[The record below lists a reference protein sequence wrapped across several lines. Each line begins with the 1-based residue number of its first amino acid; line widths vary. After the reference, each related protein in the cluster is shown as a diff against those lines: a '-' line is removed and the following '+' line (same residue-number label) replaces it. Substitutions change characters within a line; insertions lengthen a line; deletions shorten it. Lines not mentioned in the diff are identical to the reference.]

1 MVVYEIKDPA
11 AVLTTVPK
19 ALRSDI
25 SPALEVQQLHAI
37 GHLSSKLQPG
47 RERGGRQHR
56 RPVPLDQPSQREVCR
71 LLEQINQQL
80 ERQGTMIHLV
90 LVADDDGFVID
101 LYDCSDQQACRV
113 IHDIS
118 IGINDLPLLL
128 ARLTQKVGIMVD
140 TML

>member
-25 SPALEVQQLHAI
+25 SPALGVQQLHAI
-37 GHLSSKLQPG
+37 GHLMARPQPG
-47 RERGGRQHR
+47 QDKGGRQHR
-56 RPVPLDQPSQREVCR
+56 RPVPLDQPSEREVCR

-90 LVADDDGFVID
+90 LVADDGGFAID
-101 LYDCSDQQACRV
+101 LYDCSDQQVCRV

-128 ARLTQKVGIMVD
+128 ARLTEKVGIMVD
-140 TML
+140 TLS